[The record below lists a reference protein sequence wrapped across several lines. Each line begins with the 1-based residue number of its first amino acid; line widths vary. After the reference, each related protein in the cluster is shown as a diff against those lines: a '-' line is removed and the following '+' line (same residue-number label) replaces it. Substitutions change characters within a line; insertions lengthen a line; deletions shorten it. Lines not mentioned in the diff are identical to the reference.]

1 MTTVPTPE
9 RRGVLFEM
17 LRRENIAQV
26 SQRRRGTMGQEA
38 REAVEAAVFLAA
50 AQKSWGEPV
59 FEPAPPVVSAPETRR
74 NHKFFR
80 TVGA

>member
-17 LRRENIAQV
+17 LRRENIAKV
-26 SQRRRGTMGQEA
+26 TRRRRSALGQEA
-38 REAVEAAVFLAA
+38 REALEAAVFLAA

-59 FEPAPPVVSAPETRR
+59 FESTPPVASAPEARR

-80 TVGA
+80 AVGA